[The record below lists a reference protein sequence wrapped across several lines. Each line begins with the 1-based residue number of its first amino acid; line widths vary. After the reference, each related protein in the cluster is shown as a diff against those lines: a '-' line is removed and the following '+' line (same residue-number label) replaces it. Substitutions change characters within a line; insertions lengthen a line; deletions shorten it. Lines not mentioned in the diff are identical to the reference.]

1 MGSAEKNVSRNRPSG
16 WKTRST
22 VHVHQVT
29 KKFALEDFF
38 AMVRRMKLIFRNL
51 LRRKVRTVLTI
62 GGIVIG
68 VFALTVMGAMSEKLN
83 KLVKGGED
91 YYGTKVLV
99 VDGQSSAFFG
109 GAPLIIDKRAE
120 IEKVEGVKYVSPDV
134 SLLLDQETGATFGA
148 PAMIVS
154 YSPEARPYESF
165 KLKTTSGQMIQSTDR
180 GKVVVGADLA
190 ETKGVTLGDTIKL
203 RDRNFEIIGILEKT
217 LTAPDSSAIV
227 SLNDAQEI
235 LFATLPDAF
244 KQTLKAES
252 ITSSFAVYLNDI
264 SMGEEVAKRIN
275 EQVGG
280 VKAYGPSFFEQQIS
294 QGTAIF
300 NAIIL
305 SGALIAII
313 VGGFSIMNTLTFAV
327 IERTR
332 EIGIKKAVGARASR
346 ILREFLLEAAAIGV
360 IGGIVGLVLGT
371 LMTIAINAGMR
382 NSGIV
387 LFLLTPRLV
396 ISVFIFAIVISVIAG
411 FFPSRRAS
419 RLNPVEALRYE

>member
-1 MGSAEKNVSRNRPSG
+1 
-16 WKTRST
+16 
-22 VHVHQVT
+22 
-29 KKFALEDFF
+29 
-38 AMVRRMKLIFRNL
+38 MKLILRNL
-51 LRRKVRTVLTI
+51 LRRKVRTLLTI

-109 GAPLIIDKRAE
+109 GAPLMIDKRGE

-134 SLLLDQETGATFGA
+134 SVLLDQEVGATFGS
-148 PAMIVS
+148 PAMVVAHN
-154 YSPEARPYESF
+154 PEADPYESF
-165 KLKTTSGQMIQSTDR
+165 KLSVTDGRMIESADR
-180 GKVVVGADLA
+180 GKVVMGSDLA
-190 ETKGVTLGDTIKL
+190 ETKVVKLGDTIKL
-203 RDRNFEIIGILEKT
+203 RDRDFEIVGILEKT
-217 LTAPDSSAIV
+217 LTAPDTSAIV
-227 SLNDAQEI
+227 SLTDAQE
-235 LFATLPDAF
+235 LLYATLPDAF
-244 KQTLKAES
+244 KQTLKANQ

-264 SMGEEVAKRIN
+264 EQGEEIAKRIN
-275 EQVGG
+275 EQVAG
-280 VKAYGPSFFEQQIS
+280 VKAYGPSFFEDQIS

-313 VGGFSIMNTLTFAV
+313 VGGFSIMNTLTFSV

-332 EIGIKKAVGARASR
+332 EIGIKKAVGAREGR

-360 IGGIVGLVLGT
+360 IGGIVGLVLGY
-371 LMTIAINAGMR
+371 LMTLAINAASKS
-382 NSGIV
+382 SGIV
-387 LFLLTPRLV
+387 LFLVTPRLAMAV
-396 ISVFIFAIVISVIAG
+396 FVFAIFISVAAG

-419 RLNPVEALRYE
+419 KLSPVEALRYE

>member
-1 MGSAEKNVSRNRPSG
+1 MR
-16 WKTRST
+16 
-22 VHVHQVT
+22 
-29 KKFALEDFF
+29 
-38 AMVRRMKLIFRNL
+38 LIFRNL

-109 GAPLIIDKRAE
+109 GAPLMIDKRAE
-120 IEKVEGVKYVSPDV
+120 IEKVEGVKYVSPEA
-134 SLLLDQETGATFGA
+134 SLLLDQETGASFG
-148 PAMIVS
+148 PPSMIVA
-154 YSPEARPYESF
+154 YNPEAAPYESF
-165 KLKTTSGQMIQSTDR
+165 KLKTTAGRMIESADR
-180 GKVVVGADLA
+180 GKTVLGSDLA
-190 ETKGVTLGDTIKL
+190 ETLSASVGTTIKL
-203 RDRNFEIIGILEKT
+203 RDRDVEVVGILEKT
-217 LTAPDSSAIV
+217 LTAPDNSAVV
-227 SLNDAQEI
+227 SLSDAQE
-235 LFATLPDAF
+235 LLYATLPDAF
-244 KQTLKAES
+244 KQTVKATA
-252 ITSSFAVYLNDI
+252 IASSFAVYLNDTTQ
-264 SMGEEVAKRIN
+264 GEEIAKKIH
-275 EQVGG
+275 EQVSG
-280 VKAYGPSFFEQQIS
+280 VKAYGPSFFEEQIS

-300 NAIIL
+300 NMIIL

-332 EIGIKKAVGARASR
+332 EIGIKKAVGARSGR
-346 ILREFLLEAAAIGV
+346 ILREFLLEAAAICV
-360 IGGIVGLVLGT
+360 IGGVVGLVLGA
-371 LMTIAINAGMR
+371 LMTVAINAGSR
-382 NSGIV
+382 DSGIV

-419 RLNPVEALRYE
+419 KLNPVEALRYE